1 MYFRYGRI
9 RNGGNPN
16 EALCKT
22 CPPCGEE
29 SLSAI
34 RSSTG
39 SKTLSEWL
47 IPVVSLLSRELSANG
62 LFTMF
67 ISRSS
72 PVLGPP
78 SGTLAAGRL
87 TSEAPSVPLAVI
99 FLSLVSTD
107 WLHVSVRRDL
117 ISPFLSIFYNRFK
130 GWRWA
135 LHLAH
140 GFVVG
145 RQNEVHVPG
154 VCSNYRNSV
163 VVAITSASKRRVLSF
178 VCLFVCLFCKFVWLF
193 NFYLPCKIDSFIKFF
208 CFVTY
213 WYFLFPLYIYTTLP
227 QLSC

>member
-22 CPPCGEE
+22 CPSCGEE

-87 TSEAPSVPLAVI
+87 TSEAPSVPLAAI

-107 WLHVSVRRDL
+107 WL
-117 ISPFLSIFYNRFK
+117 
-130 GWRWA
+130 
-135 LHLAH
+135 LA
-140 GFVVG
+140 FD
-145 RQNEVHVPG
+145 
-154 VCSNYRNSV
+154 
-163 VVAITSASKRRVLSF
+163 AI
-178 VCLFVCLFCKFVWLF
+178 W
-193 NFYLPCKIDSFIKFF
+193 
-208 CFVTY
+208 
-213 WYFLFPLYIYTTLP
+213 FPLLVYSLQQIQKMAVSFALGSSLRRRTAEWSARP
-227 QLSC
+227 RCKQQLSQFGRRRYNVGV